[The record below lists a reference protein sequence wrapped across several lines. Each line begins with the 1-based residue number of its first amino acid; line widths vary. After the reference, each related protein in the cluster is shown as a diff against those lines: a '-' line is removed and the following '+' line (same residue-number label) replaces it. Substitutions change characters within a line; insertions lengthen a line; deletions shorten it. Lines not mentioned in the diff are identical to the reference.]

1 MKCLLSG
8 NNNFIKIFSV
18 KKVGIYMRTEK
29 RKNHSPIK
37 RNINYFIN
45 KNTGTVQ
52 INPKIDVKLLY
63 KKSHGSG
70 TIGNTWF
77 LHHKKFYNLVKKY
90 LKGNI
95 LEIGGGDNSMLNQ
108 NIKFN
113 KINNFFSLGKNINL
127 KKKNKKIHIIN
138 SLFTKKLLHKK
149 NIRNL
154 DLVIHSHLFE
164 HLYKPN
170 NFLQVLHKNMTT
182 NSYQVFSMP
191 NMYQMLK
198 SGMANAVF
206 FEHPFYYDE
215 KATKLLLSRNGF
227 KIIRK
232 TYFGKRHSVM
242 YVTKKINRFNK
253 IR

>member
-108 NIKFN
+108 INLYLKKNDNKKLPDSNNLFFEN
-113 KINNFFSLGKNINL
+113 EDLKINNEDYYLSNVIARSSKTMLEC
-127 KKKNKKIHIIN
+127 KK
-138 SLFTKKLLHKK
+138 S
-149 NIRNL
+149 
-154 DLVIHSHLFE
+154 
-164 HLYKPN
+164 
-170 NFLQVLHKNMTT
+170 
-182 NSYQVFSMP
+182 
-191 NMYQMLK
+191 
-198 SGMANAVF
+198 
-206 FEHPFYYDE
+206 
-215 KATKLLLSRNGF
+215 
-227 KIIRK
+227 
-232 TYFGKRHSVM
+232 
-242 YVTKKINRFNK
+242 KINFK
-253 IR
+253 STGTEG